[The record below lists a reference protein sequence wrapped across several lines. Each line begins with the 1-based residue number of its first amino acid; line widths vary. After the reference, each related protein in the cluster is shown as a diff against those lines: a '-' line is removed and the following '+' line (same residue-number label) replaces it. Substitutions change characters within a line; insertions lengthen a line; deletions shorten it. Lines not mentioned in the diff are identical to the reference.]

1 MSGLIL
7 YLKTLLEGNIVAS
20 GGLFVMIAG
29 FIMGIVYKIFPLTFA
44 FLKRRF
50 IVTLDIT
57 SADETFDWF
66 NKWLSTIDY
75 SKNTKLLT
83 VSSRSSGK
91 DNKKPELF
99 FSPAPGNHIFFYKGR
114 VIWINRNREKSI
126 GTEKGFINIY
136 EQFTVIMLGRNKEIL
151 KDLIKDA
158 RDYCYNL
165 ELDKVKIYVNS
176 NWEWS
181 KIQCQNPRKLKTV
194 ILKNNLQYEIKKD
207 IKEFFKKEEW
217 YRDMGIPYRRG
228 YLLHGCPGTGKTSLV
243 KALAGEFEIPI
254 YILNISKDTTE
265 NQFLSLISNVP
276 EKSIIVI
283 EDIDCLFNSKRKMN
297 KGYGI
302 NFKTLLNAIDG
313 IVSPYGTLLFLTTNH
328 KLKLDSALI
337 RPGRIDREY
346 HIGKVNKKQA
356 IDLFKLFY
364 PSSNGCAEKFGRNI
378 ESNKYTP
385 ADLQKYFINRP
396 DINIAIKEINK
407 IKEK

>member
-29 FIMGIVYKIFPLTFA
+29 FIIGIVYKIFPLITG

-57 SADETFDWF
+57 SSDETFNWF

-91 DNKKPELF
+91 DNQKPELF
-99 FSPAPGNHIFFYKGR
+99 FSPAPGNHIFFYKRR
-114 VIWINRNREKSI
+114 VIWINRNREKSL

-176 NWEWS
+176 NWEWK

-207 IKEFFKKEEW
+207 IQQFFK
-217 YRDMGIPYRRG
+217 I
-228 YLLHGCPGTGKTSLV
+228 
-243 KALAGEFEIPI
+243 
-254 YILNISKDTTE
+254 
-265 NQFLSLISNVP
+265 
-276 EKSIIVI
+276 
-283 EDIDCLFNSKRKMN
+283 
-297 KGYGI
+297 
-302 NFKTLLNAIDG
+302 
-313 IVSPYGTLLFLTTNH
+313 
-328 KLKLDSALI
+328 
-337 RPGRIDREY
+337 
-346 HIGKVNKKQA
+346 
-356 IDLFKLFY
+356 
-364 PSSNGCAEKFGRNI
+364 
-378 ESNKYTP
+378 
-385 ADLQKYFINRP
+385 
-396 DINIAIKEINK
+396 
-407 IKEK
+407 